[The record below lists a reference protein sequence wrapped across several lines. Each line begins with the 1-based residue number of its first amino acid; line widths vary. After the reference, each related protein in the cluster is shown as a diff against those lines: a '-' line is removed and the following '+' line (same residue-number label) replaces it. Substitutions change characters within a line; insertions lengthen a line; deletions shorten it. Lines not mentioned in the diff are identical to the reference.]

1 MKWKAFFASHF
12 KRINKINNDNN
23 EGGEKHSTKELII
36 ISIIIIIIIGPL
48 VSVIANM

>member
-23 EGGEKHSTKELII
+23 EGGEKNSTKELII
-36 ISIIIIIIIGPL
+36 ISIIIITGPL

>member
-23 EGGEKHSTKELII
+23 EGGEKNSTKELII
-36 ISIIIIIIIGPL
+36 ISIIIIIRGPL